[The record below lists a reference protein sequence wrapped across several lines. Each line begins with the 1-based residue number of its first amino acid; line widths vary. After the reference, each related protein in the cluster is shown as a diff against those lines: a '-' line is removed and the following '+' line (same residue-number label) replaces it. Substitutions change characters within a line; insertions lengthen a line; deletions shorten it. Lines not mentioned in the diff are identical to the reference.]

1 MFSIERCCGRLWRLQ
16 TKAGSKYILQCT
28 LRWLTEFRVA
38 NNHFD
43 LLCNVFWLCVLC
55 MAIYTPHNRATWEAH
70 THRVTRGDYHISLV
84 LSLIPY
90 LPLSL
95 SLCRSAS
102 LKMWNLHLYLT
113 FVWISR
119 EGKPA
124 FHTDSVFS
132 KFTDVTPNEMRIE
145 FSKRIACFFPIFFFN
160 FRSLSAS
167 FVRCLRRCRRS
178 FCSFPFHPHSLP
190 SN

>member
-1 MFSIERCCGRLWRLQ
+1 MGAFDDCKRKLAANTYCSVHCGDWLNF
-16 TKAGSKYILQCT
+16 G
-28 LRWLTEFRVA
+28 WLTTISTYCVMYFGCVFCVWPYIHLTIEPHERHIHTALQEVTTTFRSFSVS
-38 NNHFD
+38 F
-43 LLCNVFWLCVLC
+43 
-55 MAIYTPHNRATWEAH
+55 
-70 THRVTRGDYHISLV
+70 HIFR
-84 LSLIPY
+84 
-90 LPLSL
+90 SL